1 MNKCFNVNTC
11 FNFSD
16 YDTIIFGYITFMN
29 FELNEEQL
37 QIKLSIREFAESEIK
52 PNVMNW
58 DESQHF
64 PDELRPALAEL
75 GLMGVLFP
83 EEYGGA
89 GLGYVEYAT
98 IIEELGRVDGSVGLS
113 VAAHNSL
120 CSNHIFTFGSEAQ
133 KQKYLVPLTQGETWG
148 AWGLTESQAGSD
160 ASGTRTNAVQNNG
173 GWRVNGSKNFITH
186 AITGST
192 LVAVAVTDK
201 EKGNKGISAFIF
213 DKSMGGFHSDKKENK
228 LGMRASE
235 TASVVFEDCY
245 VPDEN
250 RLGNLGEG
258 FLQAMQILDGGRI
271 SIAALSV
278 GIAQGAYEAAV
289 KYAKERHQFG
299 KPIAEFQ
306 AIQFKLADMA
316 TQIEAARLLTWQA
329 AYLKDNGKK
338 TTKQSAMAKLYASEV
353 AVRVAEE
360 SVQIHGGYGYTK
372 DYPAEKYWRDSKL
385 CTIGEGTSEIQRM
398 VIAKQL
404 LRA

>member
-1 MNKCFNVNTC
+1 
-11 FNFSD
+11 
-16 YDTIIFGYITFMN
+16 MN
-29 FELNEEQL
+29 FELSEEQQ
-37 QIKLSIREFAESEIK
+37 QIKYSIREFAESEIR
-52 PNVMNW
+52 PNVLEW
-58 DESQHF
+58 DETQHF
-64 PDELRPALAEL
+64 PEELRPKLAEL
-75 GLMGVLFP
+75 GLMGIIFP
-83 EEYGGA
+83 EQYGGS
-89 GLGYVEYAT
+89 GMGYVEYAT

-120 CSNHIFTFGSEAQ
+120 CSNHIYQFGSEEQ
-133 KQKYLVPLTQGETWG
+133 KQKYLVPLAQGESFG

-160 ASGTRTNAVQNNG
+160 ASGTRTTAIRSNG
-173 GWRVNGSKNFITH
+173 GWKVNGSKNFITH
-186 AITGST
+186 AISCST

-201 EKGNKGISAFIF
+201 SKGNKGISAFIF
-213 DKSMGGFHSDKKENK
+213 DKSMEGFRSDKKENK
-228 LGMRASE
+228 VGMRASE

-250 RLGNLGEG
+250 RLGGDGEG

-289 KYAKERHQFG
+289 RSSKERQQFG
-299 KPIAEFQ
+299 RPISEFQ

-316 TQIEAARLLTWQA
+316 TQIEAARLLTQQA
-329 AYLKDNGKK
+329 ASLKDAGKK
-338 TTKQSAMAKLYASEV
+338 TTQQSAIAKLFASEV

-385 CTIGEGTSEIQRM
+385 CTIGEGTSEIQRL
-398 VIAKQL
+398 VIAKQVL
-404 LRA
+404 KA

>member
-1 MNKCFNVNTC
+1 
-11 FNFSD
+11 
-16 YDTIIFGYITFMN
+16 MN
-29 FELNEEQL
+29 FELTEEQQ
-37 QIKLSIREFAESEIK
+37 QIKSSVREFAESEIK
-52 PNVMNW
+52 PHVMEW
-58 DESQHF
+58 DETQHF
-64 PDELRPALAEL
+64 PEELRPQLAEL
-75 GLMGVLFP
+75 GLMGVIFP

-89 GLGYVEYAT
+89 GMGYVEYAT
-98 IIEELGRVDGSVGLS
+98 IIEEIARVDGSVGLS

-120 CSNHIFTFGSEAQ
+120 CSNHIYMFGTEEQ
-133 KQKYLVPLTQGETWG
+133 KQKYLVPLAQGESWG
-148 AWGLTESQAGSD
+148 AWGLTEAQAGSD
-160 ASGTRTNAVQNNG
+160 SARTRTNAVRSNG
-173 GWRVNGSKNFITH
+173 GWTVNGSKNFITH
-186 AITGST
+186 AITGNT

-213 DKSMGGFHSDKKENK
+213 DKTMEGFRSDKKENK

-258 FLQAMQILDGGRI
+258 FTQAMKILDGGRI

-278 GIAQGAYEAAV
+278 GIAQGAFEAAV

-299 KPIAEFQ
+299 QPIAEFQ

-316 TQIEAARLLTWQA
+316 TQIEAARLLTMQA
-329 AYLKDNGKK
+329 AYLKDNDKRV
-338 TTKQSAMAKLYASEV
+338 TKQSAMAKLYASET

-360 SVQIHGGYGYTK
+360 SIQIHGGYGYTK
-372 DYPAEKYWRDSKL
+372 DYPAEKYWRDAKL
-385 CTIGEGTSEIQRM
+385 CTIGEGTSEIQRL

-404 LRA
+404 LKA